1 MESRVLYSIPR
12 EIWLLVDHLYRHGL
26 KTRDLFESCALH
38 EELTRIRD
46 WLDYG
51 SLDPLRILSFQ
62 HYQAFRVHN

>member
-12 EIWLLVDHLYRHGL
+12 EIWLLVDHLYRYGL

-38 EELTRIRD
+38 EEIIRIRD

-51 SLDPLRILSFQ
+51 SLEPIRKFCHCLLQIL
-62 HYQAFRVHN
+62 